1 MTNNIKT
8 VLFLF
13 CCIFIFTNEIVA
25 KTLNELT
32 KDSVSQIAYGTQP
45 TWKVTS
51 SSSSIKGEELGKSF
65 TQNPLNGL
73 YGLIPGLTV
82 MQGSGEPG
90 KDAPGIFAR
99 GINSFTGNQNQKV
112 LVILDGFEN
121 SMDQLVYQ
129 EIESITLLKDA
140 SALAIYGTKGAN
152 GVLLVTTKRGKIS
165 PLRISFSSQVGW
177 QNPMGLTKF
186 LDASNYVKL
195 YNEAN
200 VNDGK
205 APLYNDAQLAEY
217 NNAGA
222 DQYLYPNVNWSDEL
236 LKKSSVLQNYNLTLQ
251 GGNKIVSYFTL
262 LNVSNA
268 DGIFK
273 GTDPTSELN
282 SNINVTRYNLRS
294 NIDVNVTKDMKVAF
308 TLGALIQDRNSPMY
322 VNSSGVT
329 TYEAAGLFDNI
340 YSTPANAFPI
350 KNPNGSYGGNSTWT
364 NPIGNLLGKG
374 FSGANSRNLQ
384 TTLELS
390 QKLDFITKGL
400 KVAAAISFNSY
411 FIGYTNKTV
420 DYPRYSILK
429 DPTGTYQY
437 TQYGQKASLAIDEWK
452 YSQWRNLIYQGI
464 IDYDRTFGLHAISAN
479 LVVNSQKYVTSGTM
493 PYKNNKVGGRLNYAF
508 DSRYIAELSFGY
520 NGTENFAPR
529 KRYGFF
535 PAASAGW
542 VISNEKFLA
551 NSKVVNFLK
560 IRGSYGLTGND
571 LIGGDRFM
579 YDKYYGYGNEYYLG
593 DNNTGIVVIEELRMN
608 NPNLTWEK
616 QNQANI
622 GIDGTL
628 FKRLS
633 FAVDFFQNNR
643 YDILAIPYSTVPTFA
658 GMTMPYLNVGM
669 VKNKG
674 FEASL
679 RYESKPEASFQY
691 FVEAKAWYA
700 QNKITEMSEQT
711 HQYGYQYQ
719 TGKPINQPFGLVS
732 LGLFNDAADIANSP
746 RQLFGDV
753 QPGDV
758 KYKDLNKDDIIDNQD
773 FTAIGNSAHPTLTGS
788 LTFGASLNGFDF
800 QILAQGVANR
810 TVSLTGNYYWAFQN
824 NTSAPAVAL
833 TRWTPETAATATY
846 PRLSSDYNQN
856 NYQSSDFWQRDGDF
870 VKIRNIEIGYSIPE
884 NTIKSLRLKTLRLF
898 VNGTNLFSF
907 DHLGNLDPET
917 IAGYPALRTVSAGI
931 KFQF

>member
-1 MTNNIKT
+1 MTNTIKT
-8 VLFLF
+8 VIFLF
-13 CCIFIFTNEIVA
+13 CCIFIFTNGISA
-25 KTLNELT
+25 KTLTELP

-51 SSSSIKGEELGKSF
+51 SLSTIKGEELGKSF

-82 MQGSGEPG
+82 MQDSGEPG

-99 GINSFTGNQNQKV
+99 GMNSFTGDQNQKV
-112 LVILDGFEN
+112 LVMLDGFES

-129 EIESITLLKDA
+129 EIESIALLKDA

-152 GVLLVTTKRGKIS
+152 GVLLITTKRGKVS
-165 PLRISFSSQVGW
+165 PLKISFSSQVGW
-177 QNPMGLTKF
+177 QQPIGLTKF
-186 LDASNYVKL
+186 LNSYNYAKL
-195 YNEAN
+195 YNEAS

-205 APLYNDAQLAEY
+205 APLYTDAQLAAY
-217 NNAGA
+217 KNSGS
-222 DQYLYPNVNWSDEL
+222 DKYLYPNVNWSDEL
-236 LKKSSVLQNYNLTLQ
+236 LKQSSVLQNYNLTLQ

-262 LNVSNA
+262 LNVSNG
-268 DGIFK
+268 DGLFK
-273 GTDPTSELN
+273 GTDPTSQLN
-282 SNINVTRYNLRS
+282 SNINNTRYNLRS

-308 TLGALIQDRNSPMY
+308 TLGAMIQDRNSPMF

-329 TYEAAGLFDNI
+329 TYDAAGLFNNI
-340 YSTPANAFPI
+340 YSTPANAFPV

-364 NPIGNLLGKG
+364 NPAGNLLGKG
-374 FSGANSRNLQ
+374 FSAANSRNLQ
-384 TTLELS
+384 ATLELS

-411 FIGYTNKTV
+411 FIGYTNKTE

-429 DPTGTYQY
+429 DSTGAYQY
-437 TQYGQKASLAIDEWK
+437 TQYGQKASLAIDETQ

-464 IDYDRTFGLHAISAN
+464 IDYNRTFGLHAISADIV
-479 LVVNSQKYVTSGTM
+479 LNSQKYVTSGTM
-493 PYKNNKVGGRLNYAF
+493 PYKNNRIGGRLNYTF

-520 NGTENFAPR
+520 NGTENFAPG

-551 NSKVVNFLK
+551 NSKVVNFLRM
-560 IRGSYGLTGND
+560 RGSYGLTGND

-579 YDKYYGYGNEYYLG
+579 YDKYYGYGNQYYLG
-593 DNNTGIVVIEELRMN
+593 DNNTGIVDIKELRMN

-616 QNQANI
+616 QKQANI

-628 FKRLS
+628 FNRLS
-633 FAVDFFQNNR
+633 FTVDVFQNNR
-643 YDILAIPYSTVPTFA
+643 YDILAIPYSTVPTYA

-669 VKNKG
+669 VENKG

-679 RYESKPEASFQY
+679 RYESKSEAPFQY
-691 FVEAKAWYA
+691 FVEAKVWYA

-711 HQYGYQYQ
+711 HQFAYQYQ

-732 LGLFNDAADIANSP
+732 LGLFKDVADIANSP
-746 RQLFGDV
+746 KQLFGDV

-758 KYKDLNKDDIIDNQD
+758 KYKDLNNDGVVDNQD
-773 FTAIGNSAHPTLTGS
+773 FTAIGNPVQPFLTGS
-788 LTFGASLNGFDF
+788 LTLGASYKGFDF
-800 QILAQGVANR
+800 QVLAQGVANR
-810 TVSLTGNYYWAFQN
+810 TVSLTGNYFWAFQN
-824 NTSAPAVAL
+824 NTSAPELAL

-846 PRLSSDYNQN
+846 PRLSTDYNQN
-856 NYQSSDFWQRDGDF
+856 NYQASDFWQRNGDF
-870 VKIRNIEIGYSIPE
+870 IKIRNIEVGYSIPE

-907 DHLGNLDPET
+907 DHLVNLDPET

-931 KFQF
+931 KVQF